1 LVFATEKKADAD
13 IDSNLNPMLADRSQ
27 EMIMNL
33 KDELSGLLGANVPL
47 IHLITYEEDRVID
60 TLASMKSTLG
70 IYAWDIAD
78 NFYTV
83 SEAKE
88 PLSKKEVT
96 TDTLLPFLSEH
107 APRNSIFVLKDFHHS
122 WNQKKAYITRK
133 LRNMAPKLREKNQ
146 FFIFIT
152 PVSDLPA
159 ELKNDVAAINVP
171 LPERDELENLFSEVT
186 RALDRSALP
195 RREVREKLVSSAL
208 GLTTNQARLAFSRVW
223 GDLKRFDEN
232 GIDMI
237 TRAKQDVIRQ
247 SGALEF
253 WPAGEGLAGVGGLD
267 LMKEWLRK
275 REKGFT
281 EEARKAGLPFPRGV
295 SLIGIPGTG
304 KSLSAKMLSGL
315 WKLPLLRLDVGALF
329 GSLLGESENN
339 MRKAIDLAETV
350 SPCILWID
358 EMEKAFAGI
367 SGGMSLTGGAATR
380 VFGTFLTWMQEHSKP
395 VFVVATANDVTSLPP
410 ELMGRFDRT
419 FFLDLPNNIE
429 RREIFTIHLKRAGV
443 DFPER
448 RFRMAE
454 LIEKSRGYVGR
465 EIERAVREAQFTS
478 FDDNNREME
487 QKDLMHALEEVIPIE
502 KSHREIIEKLRS
514 WKTEGRAFPASSEE
528 ARKPE
533 SRSRAIDAM

>member
-1 LVFATEKKADAD
+1 
-13 IDSNLNPMLADRSQ
+13 
-27 EMIMNL
+27 MNL

-60 TLASMKSTLG
+60 TLAAMKSALS
-70 IYAWDIAD
+70 IYTWDLAD
-78 NFYTV
+78 NFHV
-83 SEAKE
+83 VREAKE
-88 PLSKKEVT
+88 PLPKKEVT
-96 TDTLLPFLSEH
+96 TDTLLPFLSDH
-107 APRNSIFVLKDFHHS
+107 APKGSVFVLKDFHHS

-133 LRNMAPKLREKNQ
+133 LRNMAPQLREKNQ
-146 FFIFIT
+146 FFIFVT

-159 ELKNDVAAINVP
+159 ELKNDVATVHVP
-171 LPERDELENLFSEVT
+171 LPEREELENLFNEVT
-186 RALDRSALP
+186 RALDKSSMP

-223 GDLKRFDEN
+223 GAFMRFDEN
-232 GIDMI
+232 GIEMI
-237 TRAKQDVIRQ
+237 TRAKQDVIRE

-267 LMKEWLRK
+267 LMIKWLRK

-281 EEARKAGLPFPRGV
+281 EEARAAGLPFPRGV
-295 SLIGIPGTG
+295 ALIGIPGTG

-358 EMEKAFAGI
+358 EMEKAFAGA
-367 SGGMSLTGGAATR
+367 GGGISLTGGAATR
-380 VFGTFLTWMQEHSKP
+380 VFGTFLTWMQEHQKP
-395 VFVVATANDVTSLPP
+395 VFVVATANDVGALPP

-419 FFLDLPNNIE
+419 FFLDLPNNVE
-429 RREIFTIHLKRAGV
+429 RKEIFLIHLKRAGV

-454 LIEKSRGYVGR
+454 LVEKSRGFVGR
-465 EIERAVREAQFTS
+465 EIERIVREAQFAS

-487 QKDLMHALEEVIPIE
+487 QKDLMQAMNEVIPIE
-502 KSHREIIEKLRS
+502 QSHREIIEKLRS
-514 WKTEGRAFPASSEE
+514 WKTEGRAFPASSEDV
-528 ARKPE
+528 RTTS
-533 SRSRAIDAM
+533 SRDRVIETA